1 MKKLVVGIFLLLGM
15 YSLEAQTRSRDVG
28 FFMEGSYYKI
38 SEWDWD
44 LGDMNE
50 KPIYTFYYQNEKHP
64 NIRDIESTKIGDVDD
79 LKKFIYDCDSLL
91 NTIELGVGENIYD
104 VEVGIVK
111 CSVSNMWNQTMLFIT
126 SDDELGYGIMSR
138 AVIESF
144 KKSLII
150 NGIEVVG
157 YNK

>member
-1 MKKLVVGIFLLLGM
+1 MKKLVLGIFLLLGM

-28 FFMEGSYYKI
+28 IYMMGNAHKI
-38 SEWDWD
+38 VEF
-44 LGDMNE
+44 GNE
-50 KPIYTFYYQNEKHP
+50 NPIYTFYYQNGKYQ
-64 NIRDIESTKIGDVDD
+64 NITDIRYTRIGDVDD

-111 CSVSNMWNQTMLFIT
+111 CSVSKMFNQPMLFIT
-126 SDDELGYGIMSR
+126 SDDELGYGLMSR
-138 AVIESF
+138 AVIKRF